1 MSVRFDGRVA
11 LVVGA
16 GAGLGRSA
24 ALGLAA
30 RGAKVVVNDFGAG
43 GEPPESVLRVTAEIK
58 RAGGFALADGAD
70 ALNAVAIEAMID
82 RVAIVWGG
90 VDILVAAAAVDAGAT
105 REASFAEIDIA
116 DFRRALDVRLTGAA
130 ICAKAAWPGMRA
142 RHYGRIV
149 FASSAA
155 GLYGGVGQA
164 DAGAATAGLI
174 GLMNALHLEGAKHD
188 IRVNLLAPVVV
199 SPGSES
205 LLPPEAAAALT
216 PESATPG
223 LLFLVGEQ
231 APSRLILSAG
241 AGVFAV
247 THLAETPGVYFAP
260 EERTPE
266 AITVRFAEI
275 AGRDRAV
282 PLDSAFAET
291 FKFVAAAAK
300 AQAGAKP
307 K

>member
-1 MSVRFDGRVA
+1 MNVRFDGRVA

-16 GAGLGRSA
+16 GAGLGRAA

-30 RGAKVVVNDFGAG
+30 RGARVVVNDFGAG
-43 GEPPESVLRVTAEIK
+43 GEPPESALRVTAEIK

-70 ALNAVAIEAMID
+70 ARNAVAIEAMVE
-82 RVAIVWGG
+82 RVATVWGG
-90 VDILVAAAAVDAGAT
+90 VDTLVAAADAGAT
-105 REASFAEIDIA
+105 HEASFAEMEVA
-116 DFRRALDVRLTGAA
+116 DFRRAVEVRLTGAA
-130 ICAKAAWPGMRA
+130 ICAKAVWPGMRA

-149 FASSAA
+149 FAASAA
-155 GLYGGVGQA
+155 GLYGGAGQA

-199 SPGSES
+199 SPASEG

-216 PESATPG
+216 LESATPG

-231 APSRLILSAG
+231 APSRVILSAG

-247 THLAETPGVYFAP
+247 THVAETPGVYFAP
-260 EERTPE
+260 DQRTPE
-266 AITVRFAEI
+266 AITARFAEI
-275 AGRDRAV
+275 AERDRAA

>member
-11 LVVGA
+11 LVAGA

-24 ALGLAA
+24 AFGLAA
-30 RGAKVVVNDFGAG
+30 RGAKVVINELGAG
-43 GEPPESVLRVTAEIK
+43 GEPPESALRVTAEIK

-70 ALNAVAIEAMID
+70 ARDAVAIEAMVE
-82 RVAIVWGG
+82 RVATVWGG
-90 VDILVAAAAVDAGAT
+90 VDILIAAAEAGAT
-105 REASFAEIDIA
+105 REASFAEMEIA
-116 DFRRALDVRLTGAA
+116 DFRRVVEARLTGPA
-130 ICAKAAWPGMRA
+130 ICAKAVWPGMRA

-149 FASSAA
+149 FAASAA
-155 GLYGGVGQA
+155 GLYGGFGQA

-188 IRVNLLAPVVV
+188 IRVNLLAPVVAA
-199 SPGSES
+199 PTSEG
-205 LLPPEAAAALT
+205 LPPPEAAALIL
-216 PESATPG
+216 ESATPG

-231 APSRLILSAG
+231 APSRAILSAG

-247 THLAETPGVYFAP
+247 THIAETPGVYFAP

-266 AITVRFAEI
+266 AITARFAEI
-275 AGRDRAV
+275 AKRERAA
-282 PLDSAFAET
+282 PLDSAVAQT